1 MFDRLSAWRLASP
14 YMATTAFIVASPA
27 LAVMALPALSLSPT
41 FTLIAQASLAVMAGL
56 TASVVAGRWRKAELE
71 RIINLSSLVRNLS
84 RSKFY
89 AVSEVKNPTGPV
101 GTLEQELGLL
111 SGQMRERRE
120 RDLKQDELRGA
131 YFTERAAVEAL
142 FEIAMDGAVEATG
155 QGDLAFRVDTQDLSG
170 VFHRFGDALNALL
183 VKLEA
188 VLDTVGNSLSHVAE
202 GDLRHPVGNE
212 YQGRFGDLASSVDGV
227 IERLREYSERI
238 GNVASVL
245 RDASQEL
252 SDGSIDLAQRTEVQA
267 ASIEQASG
275 LMQQISRTVKN
286 NASEANSASNLA
298 GAAKGVATKG
308 TKIAQEAIAA
318 TSRIETSA
326 ARISEIVGLIDGIAF
341 QTNLLALNA
350 SVEAARAGEAGKGFA
365 VVAQEVRALAQ
376 RSANASR
383 DIKELIQASNTEVK
397 AGATLVEQVG
407 VSLGDITA
415 AVEQVTDIIG
425 QIAAASADQASN
437 LAQVAKSMGDMDEST
452 QRNSALVEQTTASTQ
467 ALASQ
472 ARELASLVG
481 YFKTA

>member
-1 MFDRLSAWRLASP
+1 MALPSLALGPAGTLFVQCAVAVAAALSVGSIVFFHRKGESNRLHTLSAMVSGLTRSRFP
-14 YMATTAFIVASPA
+14 DPA
-27 LAVMALPALSLSPT
+27 LA
-41 FTLIAQASLAVMAGL
+41 
-56 TASVVAGRWRKAELE
+56 
-71 RIINLSSLVRNLS
+71 SSKLDQI
-84 RSKFY
+84 
-89 AVSEVKNPTGPV
+89 GI
-101 GTLEQELGLL
+101 LEQELFSLAAQL
-111 SGQMRERRE
+111 RARRE

-142 FEIAMDGAVEATG
+142 FEIAMDGAVNATDRG
-155 QGDLAFRVDTQDLSG
+155 ELAFRVDTQDLTG

-183 VKLEA
+183 EKLEL
-188 VLDTVGNSLSHVAE
+188 VLDNVGSSLAHVAG
-202 GDLRHPVGNE
+202 GDLRHPVGGE

-227 IERLREYSERI
+227 IGKLREYSERI

-267 ASIEQASG
+267 ASIEQTSG
-275 LMQQISRTVKN
+275 LMQQISRTVKS

-298 GAAKGVATKG
+298 SAARDVAAKGTN
-308 TKIAQEAIAA
+308 IAQEAIAA
-318 TSRIETSA
+318 TSRIEASA

-407 VSLGDITA
+407 TSLGDITS
-415 AVEQVTDIIG
+415 AVEQVTDIIA
-425 QIAAASADQASN
+425 QIASASADQASN

-481 YFKTA
+481 YFKAA